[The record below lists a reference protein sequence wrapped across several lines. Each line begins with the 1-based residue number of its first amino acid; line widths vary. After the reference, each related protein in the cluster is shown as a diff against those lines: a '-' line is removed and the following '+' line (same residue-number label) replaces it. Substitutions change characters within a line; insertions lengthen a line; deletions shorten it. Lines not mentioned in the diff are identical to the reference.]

1 MGLFLTSVSLANDYR
16 QLWHSGFR
24 IGIEQLGAIANDSAV
39 LLEHY
44 RFQKRLLFASEW
56 STCDVPGRKPGTSTN
71 VMIGILKLS
80 KKRTNLGIK
89 SLATHPCRSSKHTWR
104 L

>member
-39 LLEHY
+39 LLKQY
-44 RFQKRLLFASEW
+44 RFQKKTAIRVGKEHLRCAGKEAGHIHQ
-56 STCDVPGRKPGTSTN
+56 CDDRDIEAVQEADKPWNKIISNTP
-71 VMIGILKLS
+71 M
-80 KKRTNLGIK
+80 
-89 SLATHPCRSSKHTWR
+89 
-104 L
+104 